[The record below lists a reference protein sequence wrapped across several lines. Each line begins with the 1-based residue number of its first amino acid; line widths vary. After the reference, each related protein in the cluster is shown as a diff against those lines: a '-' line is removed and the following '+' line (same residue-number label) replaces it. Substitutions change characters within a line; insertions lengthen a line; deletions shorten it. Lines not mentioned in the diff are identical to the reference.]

1 MSRSVEAVSRRCRL
15 TLVSMVSR
23 RVGRVDSVS
32 EGGLTVHTRGAC
44 LSVDCVECQSVERVG
59 ACRSVSSVSSV
70 STCQACRVLIKTSRP
85 SSSDRRRWTLSLSL
99 SFLVVLLGWHPT
111 LCQHTHTLS
120 LSPSL
125 CLSLSN
131 DPLSAFR

>member
-32 EGGLTVHTRGAC
+32 EGGLTVYMRTVC

-59 ACRSVSSVSSV
+59 ACRSVSERVERVECVKCVECSS
-70 STCQACRVLIKTSRP
+70 RHHN
-85 SSSDRRRWTLSLSL
+85 RRRQTVVGGPSLSL
-99 SFLVVLLGWHPT
+99 S
-111 LCQHTHTLS
+111 
-120 LSPSL
+120 
-125 CLSLSN
+125 
-131 DPLSAFR
+131 

>member
-32 EGGLTVHTRGAC
+32 EGGLTVHMRTVC
-44 LSVDCVECQSVERVG
+44 HSVDCVECRSVERVG

-70 STCQACRVLIKTSRP
+70 SSAHQDITNTSHSEADATR
-85 SSSDRRRWTLSLSL
+85 SY
-99 SFLVVLLGWHPT
+99 
-111 LCQHTHTLS
+111 LCSTQPRHTVRFTHKRHAKQCS
-120 LSPSL
+120 
-125 CLSLSN
+125 
-131 DPLSAFR
+131 